1 MAQAATAKGVLMLL
15 PVLML
20 LCINSM
26 MSLSALQAAAV
37 AAVDVTIPPS
47 TKAQPPVAHPTV
59 AEAVRL
65 PQMAVDLQ
73 AKQVVARVVAAVAVP
88 VVTQVP
94 VPGLDTVAQAIRA

>member
-1 MAQAATAKGVLMLL
+1 
-15 PVLML
+15 
-20 LCINSM
+20 
-26 MSLSALQAAAV
+26 
-37 AAVDVTIPPS
+37 
-47 TKAQPPVAHPTV
+47 
-59 AEAVRL
+59 VRL